1 MDEIIRFLVNKHI
14 DYTIQCGGTVKYV
27 TLSFK
32 LMGMEFIT
40 YIDNETTLDDFKS
53 TINEDFKLKLINQ
66 RKYHLRMAESLGRSI
81 NKSYSLFE

>member
-1 MDEIIRFLVNKHI
+1 MDEIIRFLVNEHI
-14 DYTIQCGGTVKYV
+14 DHTIQCGGTVKYA
-27 TLSFK
+27 TLSFE

-66 RKYHLRMAESLGRSI
+66 RKYHLRVAESLERAI
-81 NKSYSLFE
+81 NKSDPLFE

>member
-1 MDEIIRFLVNKHI
+1 MDEIIRFLVNEHI
-14 DYTIQCGGTVKYV
+14 DHTIQYGGMVKYV

-66 RKYHLRMAESLGRSI
+66 RKYHLRMAESLERSI